1 MLPPRLMSREDLL
14 DALEPCPDCQRHV
27 RTDTPVC
34 PFCGAETRWKA
45 RSRLVVHHRLSRG
58 ALWALGAAL
67 GAEVFVACSTSSGPV
82 YGLPFDPLDAAPAD
96 ASPDHLVTARDADPP
111 DADATVP
118 DATVADSGSTDAG
131 PVATGPT
138 DADAEPEASDGAPFD
153 AP

>member
-1 MLPPRLMSREDLL
+1 MDLPPWITREDLL
-14 DALEPCPDCQRHV
+14 DVLEPCPRCQRHV
-27 RTDTPVC
+27 RPDGTAC

-96 ASPDHLVTARDADPP
+96 ARPDHLVIASDADPP
-111 DADATVP
+111 DADATLP
-118 DATVADSGSTDAG
+118 DAEAGDSSSADGG
-131 PVATGPT
+131 PVDAGPT
-138 DADAEPEASDGAPFD
+138 DADAEP
-153 AP
+153 